1 VCDQLFRRTEKVSDA
16 ILRSPRADKNRPNSK
31 AHLQTLN
38 DRIAKLESLLKEEG
52 QELPGDVDKV
62 ERAAV
67 AEQTNTSAIHAS
79 SPESNGHA
87 SEASEGRTPSIIDS
101 KQSMVKRLLST
112 RGHLSFDQLSGRLRY
127 FGPTTNCHIYSEL
140 NTSDDVSRAALEQR
154 RRTEKVIRSLS
165 AESNDYLMDLYWRH
179 YNAVIHVIHQ
189 AAFEEDKEHGRTQ
202 YYSGFLH
209 ICMLAMAYQRFADK
223 SRPDMMRIGLPMRES
238 TLHKEAKYMLDC
250 ELEQPGGIPS
260 IQALLLLGDL
270 ECGVGRDNLGWL
282 YAGMANRL
290 CFDVGLHL
298 DNQNSGLQQ
307 REIDI
312 GRMTLWACVIYDKY
326 WALFLGRPTSLKSAD
341 LAIYNLSAKFER
353 LGAFDPTTKTLETQ
367 IYEALI
373 DLMELAGKITD
384 MRDSKSTTDTD
395 HSAYLRMAAL
405 DRELGAWYSKLP
417 KPLQWIPENINTAP
431 FSFFLLHQQ
440 YHCTMILLHRPFA
453 LYDDA
458 TSNAESDSEGSEL
471 DTHFSAL
478 SRTLC
483 TKHAVRVARIF
494 WQHRQRFDT
503 RHIFVTGL
511 QHAGTAAIALVAA
524 LAYIKDRSSR
534 AANMQYLECLAAAL
548 HDMTETY
555 HPAER
560 MSMVLEAVM
569 VELRANGPGR
579 SVVPARRD
587 SSSHAEV
594 PEYSSKRRQ
603 LAQLKL
609 ARNQPAAIQ
618 ESLDHPSSFD
628 GFVVITPQT
637 TDSTNV
643 EGLWPNLSNNE
654 ESTLD
659 YPMSSY
665 RDHFFPRKELSPP
678 RSAWMGAET
687 PQISRPATA
696 FAENF
701 RVPARENESEMDFGA
716 MLHHGSDWPR
726 TDLDGWPPLRGAQS
740 PPKKGKTVQS
750 QAETM
755 SGLHEIWDEMMRTG
769 GSGVVGDR
777 NNPVCSNDPNLHG
790 DHLEATSRR
799 Y

>member
-1 VCDQLFRRTEKVSDA
+1 MQDPSLSRRS
-16 ILRSPRADKNRPNSK
+16 N
-31 AHLQTLN
+31 
-38 DRIAKLESLLKEEG
+38 
-52 QELPGDVDKV
+52 
-62 ERAAV
+62 
-67 AEQTNTSAIHAS
+67 SAIHAS
-79 SPESNGHA
+79 SPESIGNV
-87 SEASEGRTPSIIDS
+87 SEISEGRTPPSLISTAS
-101 KQSMVKRLLST
+101 KESMVKRLLST

-140 NTSDDVSRAALEQR
+140 NPSDDASRAALEQQ

-165 AESNDYLMDLYWRH
+165 AESNDYLMNLYWQH
-179 YNAVIHVIHQ
+179 YNAVIHVVHQ
-189 AAFEEDKEHGRTQ
+189 AAFEEDREHGRTQ

-223 SRPDMMRIGLPMRES
+223 SRPDMMRISLPARES

-341 LAIYNLSAKFER
+341 LAIYNLSAQFQR
-353 LGAFDPTTKTLETQ
+353 LGAVDPVGPAKTLETQ
-367 IYEALI
+367 IYDALI

-384 MRDSKSTTDTD
+384 MRDSKSSTDTD

-405 DRELGAWYSKLP
+405 DRELGAWYSKLA

-440 YHCTMILLHRPFA
+440 YHCTVILLHRPFA
-453 LYDDA
+453 LYDDV
-458 TSNAESDSEGSEL
+458 NPGAESDSSDNSEL
-471 DTHFSAL
+471 DSHFSAL

-548 HDMTETY
+548 RDMTETY

-569 VELRANGPGR
+569 IELRADAPPEERRRN
-579 SVVPARRD
+579 VVPARRD
-587 SSSHAEV
+587 SSTHAEI
-594 PEYSSKRRQ
+594 PEQYSSHKRRQ
-603 LAQLKL
+603 LVQPRP
-609 ARNQPAAIQ
+609 RNAKMMNTSSSQQAIGNLQ
-618 ESLDHPSSFD
+618 ESPLTGQSEPATDHRSSSFE
-628 GFVVITPQT
+628 GFILITPQT
-637 TDSTNV
+637 TDPTNV
-643 EGLWPNLSNNE
+643 DGLWPNLSNNE
-654 ESTLD
+654 ESSLD

-665 RDHFFPRKELSPP
+665 RDHFSFPRKTIQETQLSPP
-678 RSAWMGAET
+678 FRSAWMGAET
-687 PQISRPATA
+687 PQVSRPGTA
-696 FAENF
+696 FAETSYRNTA
-701 RVPARENESEMDFGA
+701 VPPIINEHRDEDDHSDMDFGTI
-716 MLHHGSDWPR
+716 LHHSTDWQR
-726 TDLDGWPPLRGAQS
+726 TDLDGWPPLRGTQS
-740 PPKKGKTVQS
+740 PKSAPKSNSLQS

-755 SGLHEIWDEMMRTG
+755 TGLNEIWDEMMRAG
-769 GSGVVGDR
+769 GSGG
-777 NNPVCSNDPNLHG
+777 
-790 DHLEATSRR
+790 
-799 Y
+799 

>member
-1 VCDQLFRRTEKVSDA
+1 
-16 ILRSPRADKNRPNSK
+16 
-31 AHLQTLN
+31 LN
-38 DRIAKLESLLKEEG
+38 DRIAKLEGLLKEKGE
-52 QELPGDVDKV
+52 ELPSAPDFQQAQS
-62 ERAAV
+62 EPNRATV
-67 AEQTNTSAIHAS
+67 QTSSHNNNLALQTS
-79 SPESNGHA
+79 SPESTGPG
-87 SEASEGRTPSIIDS
+87 SELSEGRTPPSIISTGS
-101 KQSMVKRLLST
+101 KESMVKRLLST

-140 NTSDDVSRAALEQR
+140 NPSEDASRAALEQQ

-165 AESNDYLMDLYWRH
+165 SESNDYLMELYWRH
-179 YNAVIHVIHQ
+179 YNAVIHVVHQ
-189 AAFEEDKEHGRTQ
+189 AAFEEDRENGRTQ

-223 SRPDMMRIGLPMRES
+223 SRPDMMKIGLPARES
-238 TLHKEAKYMLDC
+238 TLHKEAKYMLDL

-298 DNQNSGLQQ
+298 DNRNSGLEQ

-341 LAIYNLSAKFER
+341 LAIYNLSAQFER
-353 LGAFDPTTKTLETQ
+353 LGAIDPTGPAKTAETQ

-373 DLMELAGKITD
+373 DLMELAGRVTD
-384 MRDSKSTTDTD
+384 VRDPKSSADTD

-405 DRELGAWYSKLP
+405 DRELGAWYSKLA
-417 KPLQWIPENINTAP
+417 KPLQWTPENINTAP

-440 YHCTMILLHRPFA
+440 YHCTVILLHRPFA

-458 TSNAESDSEGSEL
+458 NPSAESDSSDSSEL
-471 DTHFSAL
+471 DSHFSAL

-494 WQHRQRFDT
+494 WQHRQRFET
-503 RHIFVTGL
+503 RYIFVTGL

-548 HDMTETY
+548 RDMTETY

-569 VELRANGPGR
+569 IELRADAAPEERRR

-587 SSSHAEV
+587 SSSHSEM
-594 PEYSSKRRQ
+594 PEQYSSHKRRQ
-603 LAQLKL
+603 IAQPR
-609 ARNQPAAIQ
+609 ARNAQSANISQSLSAVHESPSTEAMSDQP
-618 ESLDHPSSFD
+618 SSSFD
-628 GFVVITPQT
+628 GFIVITPQIA
-637 TDSTNV
+637 DGTNV
-643 EGLWPNLSNNE
+643 EGIWPNLSSNE
-654 ESTLD
+654 ESSLD

-665 RDHFFPRKELSPP
+665 RDHFSLPRKAQETQLSPSFQ
-678 RSAWMGAET
+678 SAWMGAET
-687 PQISRPATA
+687 PEVSRPATA
-696 FAENF
+696 FVENF
-701 RVPARENESEMDFGA
+701 QSFRGVPPKINEREDEEENSEMDFGT
-716 MLHHGSDWPR
+716 MLQHSADWQR
-726 TDLDGWPPLRGAQS
+726 TDLDGWPPLQATQS
-740 PPKKGKTVQS
+740 PKPAPKAKSSQS

-755 SGLHEIWDEMMRTG
+755 TGLHEIWDEMMRAGGTG
-769 GSGVVGDR
+769 
-777 NNPVCSNDPNLHG
+777 
-790 DHLEATSRR
+790 
-799 Y
+799 